1 MRYVRAV
8 FFVLTATLAFLFVS
22 AQASPLKTGAGAVA
36 HNLCS
41 SIFVSGLGEKE
52 TYDELVGGLIGPA
65 RLLVRYRV
73 DRQRKT
79 VDASML
85 FAHAHAVFTPGY
97 GCRLMYPGDGP
108 LPAADAK
115 ADEGGEASVG
125 DSFAPAGAVETG
137 NAALKAALDEAFDG
151 PGARERRVK
160 AVVIVKDGRVV
171 AERYA
176 PGFGVNTPVMS
187 FSVAKSVTNALLGI
201 LVREGKVK
209 MDAPA
214 AVPEWQGAGDPKDP
228 RAAITSDNLLRMES
242 GLDAAETGS
251 GFDPSSQML
260 YGTSDMGAFAAARPR
275 RIAPATR
282 WEYTSVDTL
291 LLDRMMSRLIGGGPE
306 GFRRFAESELFAP
319 IGMSGVTLEFDG
331 AGTFVGSS
339 HVYAPARS
347 FARLG
352 VLFLNDGVAPDG
364 RRILP
369 EGWAAYSRRST
380 LGSNYGAGFWTN
392 DGPSEGAAWR
402 TAHGFPKDG
411 YFASGD
417 LGQRIYIVP
426 SEHLVIARFGYTRG
440 RNFGI
445 EADVKLIAAAIAALK

>member
-1 MRYVRAV
+1 MCHC
-8 FFVLTATLAFLFVS
+8 FLYPCSSCVD
-22 AQASPLKTGAGAVA
+22 PCRKWTGTPVETGAGTVA

-41 SIFVSGLGEKE
+41 SIFISGLPEKE

-65 RLLVRYRV
+65 RLLVRYHI
-73 DRQRKT
+73 DRSAKT

-85 FAHAHAVFTPGY
+85 LAHAHAVFTPGY
-97 GCRLMYPGDGP
+97 GCRLTYSGDNP
-108 LPAADAK
+108 LPVPDARI
-115 ADEGGEASVG
+115 EASAT
-125 DSFAPAGAVETG
+125 DSFAPSAAVQTQ
-137 NAALKAALDEAFDG
+137 NPALKAALDEAFE
-151 PGARERRVK
+151 GAGAKKRHIK

-176 PGFGVNTPVMS
+176 PGFGVDTSVMS

-201 LVREGKVK
+201 LVRQGKVS
-209 MDAPA
+209 MYAPA
-214 AVPEWQGAGDPKDP
+214 PVAEWQDANDP
-228 RAAITSDNLLRMES
+228 RAHITPDNLLRMES

-251 GFDPSSQML
+251 GFDPSSHML
-260 YGTSDMGAFAAARPR
+260 YDSSNMGAFAARRPLK
-275 RIAPATR
+275 IPLATR

-291 LLDRMMSRLIGGGPE
+291 LLDRMMSQLIGGGPAE
-306 GFRRFAESELFAP
+306 FRRFAETELFDP
-319 IGMSGVTLEFDG
+319 IGMKNVTLEFDG

-339 HVYAPARS
+339 HVYAPARA

-352 VLFLNDGVAPDG
+352 QLFLNDGVGPDG

-369 EGWAAYSRRST
+369 AGWAAYSRKST

-402 TAHGFPKDG
+402 AAHGFPKDG

-426 SEHLVIARFGYTRG
+426 SQNLVIARFGYTEG

-445 EADVKLIAAAIAALK
+445 EADVKLIAATISALR